1 MIAIILAGG
10 LGTRL
15 HSVTRDMIPKVMAEV
30 KGKPF
35 IHWQLHYLKNQGI
48 HKIIM
53 AVHHHADQVRAYVG
67 DKFAGL
73 EVLYSFES
81 IPLGTGGAARLA
93 LNQADSGQV
102 WIMNGDTWF
111 PVNLQAMLSNHRQSG
126 NDITLALK
134 KLFDFDRYG
143 SVTIG
148 KNCRITAFKEKQ
160 PILEG
165 YINGGIYL
173 IETEVLKSFQ
183 SGTRFSLEHDLFEQ
197 KVGQLKIGGFK
208 SRSRFIDMGIPT
220 DFEQIQTL
228 NLL

>member
-1 MIAIILAGG
+1 MTAIILAGG

-30 KGKPF
+30 RGKPF
-35 IHWQLHYLKNQGI
+35 IHWQLHYLKKQGI

-53 AVHHHADQVRAYVG
+53 AVYHHADQVRAYVG
-67 DKFAGL
+67 DKYAGL
-73 EVLYSFES
+73 EVMYSVES
-81 IPLGTGGAARLA
+81 SPLGTGGAARLA
-93 LNQADSGQV
+93 LDQTDTTRV
-102 WIMNGDTWF
+102 WILNGDTWF
-111 PVNLQAMLSNHRQSG
+111 PVNLQAMLSNHRQTG

-134 KLFDFDRYG
+134 KLVDFDRYG
-143 SVTIG
+143 SVKLD
-148 KNCRITAFKEKQ
+148 KNRCIIAFKEKQ
-160 PILEG
+160 PISEG

-173 IETEVLKSFQ
+173 IESTLLKSFH

-197 KVGQLKIGGFK
+197 KVGKLKIGGYI
-208 SRSRFIDMGIPT
+208 SRSRFIDIGIPS